1 MEENILLA
9 VRIGVTVLLWLFVLL
24 ALRALKNDTRT
35 QVVTAAPSRPR
46 LGRKGTPTWVR
57 AGNEQVNLSGLT
69 EVTLGRSPSN
79 TFPLVDDFA
88 SGTHARLTH
97 RGNDWIIED
106 LDSRNGTF
114 VNGYKIDQPET
125 VDTTDEIKIGQTI
138 VRLVP

>member
-9 VRIGVTVLLWLFVLL
+9 ARIGVTVLLWLFVFL
-24 ALRALKNDTRT
+24 ALRALKNDTRA
-35 QVVTAAPSRPR
+35 QVAAAPARPR
-46 LGRKGTPTWVR
+46 LGKKGTPTWVR

-79 TFPLVDDFA
+79 TFPLIDDFA
-88 SGTHARLTH
+88 SGTHARLTR

-125 VDTTDEIKIGQTI
+125 VDTTSEIKIGQTI

>member
-24 ALRALKNDTRT
+24 ALRALKNDTRLQ
-35 QVVTAAPSRPR
+35 QVTSGARPR
-46 LGRKGTPTWVR
+46 LGRKGAPQWVR
-57 AGNEQVNLSGLT
+57 AGNEQVNLAGLT

-79 TFPLVDDFA
+79 TFPLIDDFA
-88 SGTHARLTH
+88 SGTHARLTR

-114 VNGYKIDQPET
+114 VNGYKIDQPEA
-125 VDTTDEIKIGQTI
+125 VDTSSEIKIGQTI

>member
-9 VRIGVTVLLWLFVLL
+9 ARIGVTVLLWLFVFL

-35 QVVTAAPSRPR
+35 QVAAAPARPR
-46 LGRKGTPTWVR
+46 LGKKGTPTWVR

-79 TFPLVDDFA
+79 TFPLIDDFA
-88 SGTHARLTH
+88 SGTHARLTR

-125 VDTTDEIKIGQTI
+125 VDTTSEIKIGQTI
-138 VRLVP
+138 GRLVP